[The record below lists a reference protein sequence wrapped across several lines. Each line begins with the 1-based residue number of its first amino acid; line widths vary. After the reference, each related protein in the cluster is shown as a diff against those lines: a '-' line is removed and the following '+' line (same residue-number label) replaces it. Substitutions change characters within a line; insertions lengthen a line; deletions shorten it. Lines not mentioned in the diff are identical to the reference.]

1 MANLVSYTPSV
12 TIGVMF
18 KVSTKGDYGLLLMT
32 ALAKHFVSN
41 GPEFVSLKMIA
52 EEKNLSLSYISQL
65 IIPLKNAGLLESR
78 EGLYGGYRLSKN
90 PSQISL
96 LEILETIEGP
106 IAPVK
111 CCDSKSEKC
120 QCESACNVQSAW
132 HEAIEVLAHYLRS
145 RKLSDLLE
153 KKTSSPIVFTNF

>member
-1 MANLVSYTPSV
+1 
-12 TIGVMF
+12 MF

-32 ALAKHFVSN
+32 ALGEKYRAGNH
-41 GPEFVSLKMIA
+41 EFISLKTVA

-120 QCESACNVQSAW
+120 QCESVCNVQSAW

-145 RKLSDLLE
+145 RKLADLLE
-153 KKTSSPIVFTNF
+153 KKTDSPIVFTNF